1 VVSTI
6 HLNEK
11 STTPNTEAR
20 FALVAYMGIEDY
32 FWYFNMIS

>member
-20 FALVAYMGIEDY
+20 FALVAYMEIEVY
-32 FWYFNMIS
+32 FRHFTMTS